1 MFYIRVFLILCV
13 TFSTTHAWAWLD
25 PVDFS
30 ADNGDELSTPT
41 RSIKSF
47 DRCDTDLDEYSF
59 STVPPECHR
68 WGLVWKAGS
77 TTAVETYWKPGAVAD
92 DYRLPTIKELVR
104 LYDYTGG
111 TGFDSNPLIKSY
123 IDGMNDSLTGVE
135 WLISSSY
142 RDIDT
147 KYDVNNNNRLQI
159 FAINISTGEIKTFEP
174 GKKGDHVDPGTLLDR
189 EDDDGLE
196 LCYSDT
202 GNKSGLDSSG
212 SCTLMAGHKVYQIIV
227 NQTELSNL

>member
-13 TFSTTHAWAWLD
+13 TFSTTHTWAWLD

-30 ADNGDELSTPT
+30 ADNGDELSTP
-41 RSIKSF
+41 KHNVKGY
-47 DRCDTDLDEYSF
+47 DRCDTGLGEYGV
-59 STVPPECHR
+59 TPPLECHR

-77 TTAVETYWKPGAVAD
+77 TTAVETNWKPGAVAEF
-92 DYRLPTIKELVR
+92 YRLPTIKELVR

-111 TGFDSNPLIKSY
+111 TGFDSNPVIKSY
-123 IDGMNDSLTGVE
+123 IDGMESALTGVE

-147 KYDVNNNNRLQI
+147 KYDVNNNDRLQI
-159 FAINISTGEIKTFEP
+159 FAINISTGVINTFEP
-174 GKKGDHVDPGTLLDR
+174 GMKGDHVDPGTILDR

-212 SCTLMAGHKVYQIIV
+212 SCTLVTGHKVYQIIV
-227 NQTELSNL
+227 NQTELSDL